1 MATLCLADG
10 LINAKNY
17 AEAESILKNTFLFN
31 KNNCIYNINSSYY
44 GNVRNN

>member
-17 AEAESILKNTFLFN
+17 AEAESILKEAGLINYKVNNYFL
-31 KNNCIYNINSSYY
+31 SL
-44 GNVRNN
+44 